1 MNLTRAALKNP
12 AAVIVIVVLVM
23 VFGLMSVFKLPIQ
36 LTPDIE
42 QPQINIST
50 GWPSAAPAEMESV
63 IIEPIENVV
72 KNTQGV
78 TKVTTNIQRGFGNI
92 TLTFDVGADMQ
103 KAMLDVINNLN
114 QAPPIPLDA
123 MDPIVSAGGGRG
135 GPNTASLM
143 IKTLPSNPA
152 HDLGQYQKLIEDV
165 VRPRFSR
172 IPGMGQVNLQSH
184 RPRELR
190 ITFDPLRAASLGLS
204 LSDISSTIS
213 RANDVSA
220 GVANVGRRQ
229 YTVRFSGQYD
239 ITNLTEMIIGYSGD
253 RPIYLKDIATVE
265 NTLVDRFGFN
275 MRNGQPSYY
284 FTLKRQNDAN
294 TVALLDEINIA
305 IKELN
310 AGPMLEAGLVIELSF
325 DASVHIRNA
334 LTLVQNNLGLGIVL
348 ALLILWLFLRGWKS
362 IFIIAVT
369 IPISLMVAFV
379 ALGIFDRSLNVI
391 SLAGLAFSVGLV
403 LDAAI
408 IVQENIVRLRGL
420 GMDGK
425 KAVMRGALQVT
436 GALFASTATSV
447 AIFLPILFM
456 AGIEGQ
462 LFSDLALTLSI
473 AVIASLVTAITIL
486 PIASQYWLKSQNDVD
501 PFSHYWE
508 KLTRLV
514 MRLTNTQ
521 TKRISWISLLLGG
534 SLLVITLL
542 LPKTDFMPRAPIDGF
557 FFSLDMPPGGNVDFI
572 EKEMAS
578 LVKERLAPYLL
589 GEKLPKIKSYNF
601 YSFGSGATG
610 GFIYS
615 DDPTRVEEL
624 MDVIRTD
631 VLGGLPD
638 TQAFLFRGS
647 MINVSGGGNGRTV
660 ELNVQGPDIES
671 LMSVAQV
678 GIDAINEAMPGT
690 TAFPNP
696 GLSLSEPELKL
707 TPNDQ
712 RITQA
717 GLTRHDV
724 ANAIRAYTSGLFIGE
739 YFDGND
745 RVNVILRGEQWQTP
759 DELAALPIH
768 SPLAGIQTIG
778 ELASIS
784 RTAGPTS
791 LRRVDGKRTISIQ
804 ISPPAT
810 MSLEEALALINKKII
825 PKMNAQLP
833 LSASIQLS
841 GNANKMSAAINDMIK
856 NFALALVI
864 LFLLMTALF
873 KSPKDSLLVL
883 LVMPLAVAGGVVGL
897 NLLNLVSYQS
907 LDLLTMIGFIILL
920 GLVVN
925 NAILIVDQ
933 TRQAERE
940 GLSRKNAVAQ
950 AIRIRARPVYMST
963 LTSLF
968 GMLPLMVMPGVGS
981 EIYRGLATVIVG
993 GMFISAI
1000 FTLVLF
1006 PSLLRLGEKVQ
1017 VGQKN
1022 NEKNTQKYQNTQKT
1036 NVEDLHIAAQEK
1048 PSLQAKIS

>member
-1 MNLTRAALKNP
+1 MNLTRTALKNP
-12 AAVIVIVVLVM
+12 AAIVVIVALVM

-78 TKVTTNIQRGFGNI
+78 TKVTTNIRRGFGNI

-123 MDPIVSAGGGRG
+123 MDPVVSAGGGRG

-143 IKTLPSNPA
+143 IKTLPGNLTQ
-152 HDLGQYQKLIEDV
+152 DLGKYQKLIEDV

-172 IPGMGQVNLQSH
+172 IQGMGQVNLQSH

-190 ITFDPLRAASLGLS
+190 ITFDPLRTASLGLS
-204 LSDISSTIS
+204 LSNISSTIA
-213 RANDVSA
+213 RASDVSA

-239 ITNLTEMIIGYSGD
+239 VTNLTEMIIGYSGE

-275 MRNGQPSYY
+275 MRSGQPSYY

-294 TVALLDEINIA
+294 TVALLDEINVA
-305 IKELN
+305 VKELN
-310 AGPMLEAGLVIELSF
+310 EGAMKEAGLVIELSF
-325 DASVHIRNA
+325 DSSVHIRNA
-334 LTLVQNNLGLGIVL
+334 LKLVQNNLGLGILL
-348 ALLILWLFLRGWKS
+348 ALIILWLFLRGWRN
-362 IFIIAVT
+362 ILIIAVT

-379 ALGIFDRSLNVI
+379 ALSVFDRSLNVI

-420 GMDGK
+420 GMDGN

-486 PIASQYWLKSQNDVD
+486 PIASRYWLKSQIDDD
-501 PFSHYWE
+501 PFAQYWE
-508 KLTRLV
+508 KLTSLV

-521 TKRISWISLLLGG
+521 IKRLSWISFLLGG
-534 SLLVITLL
+534 SILAIALLM
-542 LPKTDFMPRAPIDGF
+542 PKTDFMPRAPIDGF
-557 FFSLDMPPGGNVDFI
+557 FFSLNMPPGGNVEFI

-578 LVKERLAPYLL
+578 LVKERLAPYLS
-589 GEKLPKIKSYNF
+589 GEKSPKIKSYNF

-615 DDPTRVEEL
+615 ADPTRVEEL
-624 MDVIRTD
+624 MQVIRTE

-660 ELNVQGPDIES
+660 EINVQGPDIES
-671 LMSVAQV
+671 LMSVAQI
-678 GIDAINEAMPGT
+678 GIDTINETMEGT

-717 GLTRHDV
+717 GLTRRDV

-745 RVNVILRGEQWQTP
+745 RVNVILRGEQWKTP

-778 ELASIS
+778 ELTALS

-810 MSLEEALALINKKII
+810 MSLEEALVTINEKII
-825 PKMNAQLP
+825 PKMKEQLP
-833 LSASIQLS
+833 IEASIQLS
-841 GNANKMSAAINDMIK
+841 GNANKMAAAINDMIK
-856 NFALALVI
+856 NFVLALVI

-897 NLLNLVSYQS
+897 NLLNLVTYQS

-933 TRQAERE
+933 TRQAEKE
-940 GLSRKNAVAQ
+940 GLSRRRAVAQ

-993 GMFISAI
+993 GMLISAI

-1006 PSLLRLGEKVQ
+1006 PCLLRLGEKTSSDNSNQ
-1017 VGQKN
+1017 SN
-1022 NEKNTQKYQNTQKT
+1022 
-1036 NVEDLHIAAQEK
+1036 NVEDLRNMHVDEEK

>member
-172 IPGMGQVNLQSH
+172 IQGMGQVNLQSH

-190 ITFDPLRAASLGLS
+190 ITFDPLKTASLGLS

-239 ITNLTEMIIGYSGD
+239 VSNLTEMIIGYSGD

-310 AGPMLEAGLVIELSF
+310 AGPMKEAGLVIELSF

-334 LTLVQNNLGLGIVL
+334 LKLVQNNLGLGIVL
-348 ALLILWLFLRGWKS
+348 ALIILWLFLRGWKS

-379 ALGIFDRSLNVI
+379 ALSIFDRSLNVI

-473 AVIASLVTAITIL
+473 AVIASLVTAVTIL
-486 PIASQYWLKSQNDVD
+486 PIASQYWLKSKSDID
-501 PFSHYWE
+501 PFAHYWE
-508 KLTRLV
+508 KLTHLV

-521 TKRISWISLLLGG
+521 TKRVSWISFLLGG

-542 LPKTDFMPRAPIDGF
+542 MPKTDFMPRAPIDGF
-557 FFSLDMPPGGNVDFI
+557 FFSLNMPPGGNVDFI

-578 LVKERLAPYLL
+578 LVKARLAPYLS

-615 DDPTRVEEL
+615 ADPAHVEDL

-671 LMSVAQV
+671 LMTVAQV
-678 GIDAINEAMPGT
+678 GIDAINESMPST

-707 TPNDQ
+707 VPNDQ

-810 MSLEEALALINKKII
+810 MSLEEALAAINENVI
-825 PKMNAQLP
+825 PKMKAQLP
-833 LSASIQLS
+833 FEASIQLS

-940 GLSRKNAVAQ
+940 GLSRKAAVAQ

-1006 PSLLRLGEKVQ
+1006 PSLLRLGEKTR
-1017 VGQKN
+1017 N
-1022 NEKNTQKYQNTQKT
+1022 DNNTQNSQKT
-1036 NVEDLHIAAQEK
+1036 SVEDLHLDAQEK
-1048 PSLQAKIS
+1048 PLLQAKVS

>member
-12 AAVIVIVVLVM
+12 AAVIVIVILVM

-50 GWPSAAPAEMESV
+50 GWPSAAPSEMESV

-143 IKTLPSNPA
+143 IKTLPSNAA

-190 ITFDPLRAASLGLS
+190 ITFDPLKTASLGLS

-334 LTLVQNNLGLGIVL
+334 LELVQNNLGLGIVL

-379 ALGIFDRSLNVI
+379 ALSIFDRSLNVI

-473 AVIASLVTAITIL
+473 AVIASLVTAVTIL
-486 PIASQYWLKSQNDVD
+486 PIASQYWLKSQHDID
-501 PFSHYWE
+501 PFSHYWQ
-508 KLTRLV
+508 KLTALV

-521 TKRISWISLLLGG
+521 TKRISWISFLLGG

-557 FFSLDMPPGGNVDFI
+557 FFSLNMPPGGNVDFI

-578 LVKERLAPYLL
+578 LVKARLAPYLS

-615 DDPTRVEEL
+615 ADPAHVEDL

-671 LMSVAQV
+671 LMKVAQV
-678 GIDAINEAMPGT
+678 GIDAINEAMPNT

-778 ELASIS
+778 ELASVS

-791 LRRVDGKRTISIQ
+791 LRRVNGKRTISIQ

-810 MSLEEALALINKKII
+810 MSLEEALAAINEKVI
-825 PKMNAQLP
+825 PKMNEQLP
-833 LSASIQLS
+833 FEASIQLS
-841 GNANKMSAAINDMIK
+841 GNANKMSAAINDMVK
-856 NFALALVI
+856 NFSLALVI

-897 NLLNLVSYQS
+897 NLLNLVTYQS

-933 TRQAERE
+933 TRQAERQ
-940 GLSRKNAVAQ
+940 GLSRSDAVAQ

-968 GMLPLMVMPGVGS
+968 GMLPLMLMPGVGS

-1006 PSLLRLGEKVQ
+1006 PSLLRLGENKQ
-1017 VGQKN
+1017 HDKN
-1022 NEKNTQKYQNTQKT
+1022 SQNTQHLQNDQKT
-1036 NVEDLHIAAQEK
+1036 NVEDLHVTAQTQ
-1048 PSLQAKIS
+1048 PSLPAKVS